1 MEINRIDSQ
10 AAQWQAAQLEKQANK
25 QSIEEA
31 EQQATK
37 VQGKPPA
44 GGGGQKSDG
53 VSQKTAQASQT
64 TSVDVSSLTGSADD
78 DDDSAYQAIVNK
90 VNSGQALTSSEL
102 STLRS
107 KNATLYAQAV
117 QAQQMRSQLKEQM
130 EANPS
135 QAGKAARQ
143 AISEEEDPAMR
154 QALDTEYQQFAMKYD
169 QVALSGQLFK

>member
-10 AAQWQAAQLEKQANK
+10 AAQWQATQLEKQEGK

-31 EQQATK
+31 EQQAAK

-44 GGGGQKSDG
+44 GSGQKPDG
-53 VSQKTAQASQT
+53 VPQKAAQASQT
-64 TSVDVSSLTGSADD
+64 ASVDVSSLSGSDDD

-90 VNSGQALTSSEL
+90 VNSGQALTSAEL
-102 STLRS
+102 STLRG

-130 EANPS
+130 KANPA
-135 QAGKAARQ
+135 QADKAARQ
-143 AISEEEDPAMR
+143 AIAQEEDPAVR
-154 QALDTEYQQFAMKYD
+154 QALDTEYQQFATKYD
-169 QVALSGQLFK
+169 QVALSGQLFT

>member
-10 AAQWQAAQLEKQANK
+10 AAQWQAAQLEKQESK
-25 QSIEEA
+25 QAMEEA
-31 EQQATK
+31 ERQAAK

-44 GGGGQKSDG
+44 GGGQKPDG
-53 VSQKTAQASQT
+53 VPQKAAQASQA
-64 TSVDVSSLTGSADD
+64 SVVDVSSLSGSDDD

-117 QAQQMRSQLKEQM
+117 QAQQLRSQLKEQM